1 MTRETTRCES
11 ILKVDDDVLFD
22 PDRLQ
27 LLLELGLAD
36 QQHGEETNL
45 VGAEAGLVGQ
55 HTGESEGAVHLKYRR
70 MADLQNLLS
79 QKKNTGILAK
89 EKFQFHLTSFK
100 LAFLKSS

>member
-36 QQHGEETNL
+36 QQLGEETNL

-55 HTGESEGAVHLKYRR
+55 HTGESEGAVHLKYCR
-70 MADLQNLLS
+70 MADLQNLVS
-79 QKKNTGILAK
+79 QKKTQEFSQKTNFNSI
-89 EKFQFHLTSFK
+89 
-100 LAFLKSS
+100 

>member
-36 QQHGEETNL
+36 QQLGEETNL
-45 VGAEAGLVGQ
+45 ETGLVGQ
-55 HTGESEGAVHLKYRR
+55 HTGESEGAVHLKYCR
-70 MADLQNLLS
+70 MADLQNLVS
-79 QKKNTGILAK
+79 QKKHRKRQILIPFD
-89 EKFQFHLTSFK
+89 KF
-100 LAFLKSS
+100 

>member
-55 HTGESEGAVHLKYRR
+55 HTGESEGAVQYCR
-70 MADLQNLLS
+70 MADLQNLVS
-79 QKKNTGILAK
+79 QKNTGIPRKRQILIPFD
-89 EKFQFHLTSFK
+89 KF
-100 LAFLKSS
+100 